1 MTYKIVDLRTKK
13 IIGTF
18 ETAEQAVRAESHLV
32 HEPGE
37 TWYAIEAPVVKKT
50 KAKKTDVKKRKRVK
64 NSLMSYTI

>member
-1 MTYKIVDLRTKK
+1 MTYNVVDLRTKK
-13 IIGTF
+13 VLGTY

-50 KAKKTDVKKRKRVK
+50 KAKKTDVKKE
-64 NSLMSYTI
+64 SE

>member
-1 MTYKIVDLRTKK
+1 MSYNVVDLRTQKVL
-13 IIGTF
+13 GTY

-50 KAKKTDVKKRKRVK
+50 KTKKASVKEE
-64 NSLMSYTI
+64 SD

>member
-50 KAKKTDVKKRKRVK
+50 KAKKTDVKKE
-64 NSLMSYTI
+64 SE